1 MAHLGSLVTPLVDGQ
16 LSTARA
22 ETAHAHLI
30 NCSLCQQAV
39 NAERRARA
47 AAAAVPSASASP
59 ELSAR
64 LLAIS
69 EQDHTAAEYP
79 AQVRH
84 PVRTGVLAA
93 TFVSLTL
100 VVLSLYVVGGQ
111 RPDVQEPSD
120 ILATAHP
127 VADTAPLD
135 SGPEATDMDSQQVL
149 DWLAAGGWVGPQ
161 EFPQGMVAN
170 TAHVLPG
177 TEQGA
182 RILRVDLDHHGEQ
195 VTVLEQQAHLD
206 MSKVAALE
214 PVQIGHHEAYLVEEH
229 WWVLQCGELVVA
241 VSSGP
246 DPADAHEL
254 IAALPDRGA
263 LGAPE
268 PDGVLE
274 QIGAGWRVLTGE
286 S

>member
-16 LSTARA
+16 LSPARA

-30 NCSLCQQAV
+30 NCSACQQAV

-69 EQDHTAAEYP
+69 EQDHTAAEHP
-79 AQVRH
+79 PQVRH
-84 PVRTGVLAA
+84 PIRTGVLAA
-93 TFVSLTL
+93 TFVSLAL

-127 VADTAPLD
+127 VADTASLD
-135 SGPEATDMDSQQVL
+135 SRSGAADMDSQQLL
-149 DWLAAGGWVGPQ
+149 DWMAAGGWVGPQ
-161 EFPQGMVAN
+161 EFPGAMVAN
-170 TAHVLPG
+170 TAQVLTG
-177 TEQGA
+177 ADQGA
-182 RILRVDLDHHGEQ
+182 RILRVDLDHDGEQ

-214 PVQIGHHEAYLVEEH
+214 PVRIGHHEAYLIEEH

-254 IAALPDRGA
+254 IAALPDRGSH
-263 LGAPE
+263 GPPE

-274 QIGAGWRVLTGE
+274 QIGVGWRVLTGE